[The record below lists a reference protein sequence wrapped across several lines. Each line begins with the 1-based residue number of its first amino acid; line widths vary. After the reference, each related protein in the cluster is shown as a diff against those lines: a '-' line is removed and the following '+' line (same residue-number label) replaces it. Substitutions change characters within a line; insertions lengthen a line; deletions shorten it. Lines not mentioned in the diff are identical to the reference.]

1 MSDRSINET
10 SQTSST
16 LMGYD
21 TSIVETPTPRVDSYE
36 GRWWVLHTRPRNEKV
51 VAQELRRRDVR
62 FFLPLVRYRR
72 IYGNRIKPVSLPLFP
87 GYVFLC
93 GCLEDRLQALQTNRI
108 ARVLEVVDQQRLR
121 KDLAQI
127 QHIVESDEPIDLY
140 PRLRKGSRC
149 RVVRGSLMG
158 LEGVVL
164 RRRDRCRIYIAVE
177 FLGQSAEV
185 EIHPDFLEVID

>member
-10 SQTSST
+10 SQTSSK
-16 LMGYD
+16 LMGCD